1 MLNRLVQEGT
11 TACAACPL
19 NGKPAFRAHGGEDLA
34 VIHDLKQGEIRARAR
49 ATLVSEGS
57 PGTRAYT
64 MLRGWAFRFKSL
76 PDGRRQ
82 IINFVFPGDL
92 IGLQSLFAGEHR
104 FSLETLTDSTL
115 CVFDTKDLV
124 GLLRQGS
131 PLAVRILEIAAEQE
145 MRLEEQLLSIGQRTG
160 LERLAYSLIQIF
172 KRCDELGLTYGGTLF
187 MPFRQQHL
195 ADMLGLSLVHTNKML
210 RKLNDSGLIR
220 LKSRRLEILD
230 AEGLAK
236 LARFDLRDKRPHPF
250 L

>member
-19 NGKPAFRAHGGEDLA
+19 NGKPHFRSLSEEELA
-34 VIHDLKQGEIRARAR
+34 VVHDLKQGEVRARAR
-49 ATLVSEGS
+49 AMLISEGT

-64 MLRGWAFRFKSL
+64 MLRGWAFQFKSL

-82 IINFVFPGDL
+82 IINFVLPGDF
-92 IGLQSLFAGEHR
+92 IGLQSMFIGENR
-104 FSLETLTDSTL
+104 FSLETLSDATL

-124 GLLRQGS
+124 TLLRQGS
-131 PLAVRILEIAAEQE
+131 SLSVRLLEVAAEQE

-160 LERLAYSLIQIF
+160 LERLAFSLIQLF
-172 KRCDELGLTYGGTLF
+172 KRCDELGLTYGGSLF
-187 MPFRQQHL
+187 LPFRQQHL

-210 RKLNDSGLIR
+210 RKLNDAGLIR
-220 LKSRRLEILD
+220 LKSRRLEILN
-230 AEGLAK
+230 AEELAR
-236 LARFDLRDKRPHPF
+236 LGRFDLRDKHRHSF